1 MELTRLKQLS
11 HLDLRHS
18 DSGDPTRGS
27 VAAGAA
33 RSLASM
39 TQLRSLCL
47 RSVEALTPLV
57 NLLTP
62 LTGLTLLDLSECCRI
77 NGRWGL
83 IHWDFSVLGSR
94 YYWTSF
100 QMVDGS
106 HASS

>member
-1 MELTRLKQLS
+1 MWFITDTTSFLLSFLNTGLMELTRLKWLS

-27 VAAGAA
+27 VAAAAA

-62 LTGLTLLDLSECCRI
+62 LTCLTLLDLSECCRI
-77 NGRWGL
+77 NGRWVP
-83 IHWDFSVLGSR
+83 F
-94 YYWTSF
+94 
-100 QMVDGS
+100 
-106 HASS
+106 